1 MANWKEEAIAEY
13 AALELRKS
21 VVIQVRVDDEELK
34 NAKHAMEAAAAM
46 YSALEQPYN
55 DNIEEINLSIVAVR
69 DILKEKWDTEDKTY
83 ECNAGSATIRTTK
96 SLEIRDKTQLIQTL
110 VNLDKL
116 QDCVRSWNL
125 SYLRKL
131 KDVALISDEIA
142 YYEEHQNVVV
152 KGAK

>member
-13 AALELRKS
+13 AYLEQQKIVGAREEAA
-21 VVIQVRVDDEELK
+21 DEELK
-34 NAKHAMEAAAAM
+34 DARLAMDSAAAR
-46 YSALEQPYN
+46 YNALAQVYL
-55 DNIEEINLSIVAVR
+55 DKFEEINHAIAMVR
-69 DILKEKWDTEDKTY
+69 DMLQEKWDTEDKTY